1 MSYHTNILF
10 NCLKTQRRQRGVT
23 LVL

>member
-1 MSYHTNILF
+1 VEGTPTSTIM
-10 NCLKTQRRQRGVT
+10 RGVT

>member
-1 MSYHTNILF
+1 M
-10 NCLKTQRRQRGVT
+10 RGVT